1 MKQDVLG
8 KYERNLRLLQQG
20 KTEQLDNTFI
30 MYGIIQVFCQ
40 QFDLARQLFQ
50 ERLLADGEYMAAVGT
65 DREILMDAYEQYA
78 FVDED
83 LWLSMLTDRQQDPTA
98 CPEEL
103 VQRILQDY
111 VPAFA
116 QLLNEAQKR

>member
-1 MKQDVLG
+1 
-8 KYERNLRLLQQG
+8 
-20 KTEQLDNTFI
+20 

-50 ERLLADGEYMAAVGT
+50 ECLLADGEYMAAVGT